1 MEKLRTKVGKAG
13 GVLVGGLLLGSVMFG
28 GQPAQA
34 HKSSTV
40 SAPSC
45 SASKILPADNFFTST
60 ETLGITASITGKAD
74 LATKRG
80 TAGEG
85 NENYRYAKITIPTIA
100 AGELRIFDGRT
111 TAATNVSA
119 ATLCKGST
127 QIAKY
132 SKSYSSTKHKD
143 GHDTLPGDD
152 AHAVFKIRAQ
162 VSPGDEEYIVIV
174 DSDAPASALALKVD
188 FHGAIYRGNVG
199 KNTTRTGL
207 SAEFTQRGQSY
218 GYDFRVTADGLLTVR
233 TTGSTD
239 TKGELKEFTSSTN
252 TTPDPD
258 VTTTTETSLTTA
270 EAGGSGGNFEMVV
283 PVSKNPADT
292 TGTTIVKKIYTV
304 YVTPQTD
311 TTRGKY
317 TLDLDFKVAMATID
331 WAEFVDPSKK
341 NRMLTLSSDLA
352 LTNVANDGY
361 TRLIWSNT
369 PFKDDDQT
377 MQIKKTAGSS
387 EGSDEDYFF
396 FTSDSEEFLSI
407 ETETPEKEKTNT
419 TGTLF
424 GPTGQIVRATD
435 GAGGNDFLIDVPIG
449 AKSYVVKVEGNS
461 SSNEGLYSLLFHSD
475 QATNITALPSINGDD
490 TATATCPTDAG
501 AAYKIC
507 KATGSGLESDYYTL
521 DIPNAGALYVHTTGS
536 LDTVGVL
543 FGPDGKQI
551 TTDDNGGN
559 GNNFRIAAN
568 VNKGLHL
575 VQVQGKTRETQGAY
589 GLVVNFVAGTD
600 PVDPITPTDPTPPPT
615 IDPDPTGTLE
625 EPADGSTRSG
635 IGLVRGWVCQ
645 DDGNGVQV
653 RIMNADGARVATFTA
668 PYGSAR
674 GDVDLSEYCGRRDVP
689 NAPVGFAA
697 QFNYNLLPAGTYT
710 VEAYVGRQQVGLS
723 GGQTN
728 TFQVVRISN
737 APFLSRLRSGEI
749 EVPDF
754 PRAGDTTILEWDQA
768 SQNFQIKRKE

>member
-1 MEKLRTKVGKAG
+1 MERLRTKIGKAG
-13 GVLVGGLLLGSVMFG
+13 GVLVGGLLLGSVIFSG
-28 GQPAQA
+28 PPVQA

-45 SASKILPADNFFTST
+45 SASNILPTADGFF
-60 ETLGITASITGKAD
+60 ETANIAAITAAAPRDDSVITKKGV
-74 LATKRG
+74 TG
-80 TAGEG
+80 TSNSG
-85 NENYRYAKITIPTIA
+85 NENYSYAKITIPTIA
-100 AGELRIFDGRT
+100 AGELRIFDSR
-111 TAATNVSA
+111 ADAVSD

-132 SKSYSSTKHKD
+132 SKSYNSSKHNVSN
-143 GHDTLPGDD
+143 HSALSGDD

-174 DSDAPASALALKVD
+174 DSGTTGAALTLKVD
-188 FHGAIYRGNVG
+188 FHGAIHRTDGDNSS
-199 KNTTRTGL
+199 RTGL
-207 SAEFTQRGQSY
+207 SAEFASRGQLY
-218 GYDFRVTADGLLTVR
+218 GYDFKVTADGLLTVQ
-233 TTGSTD
+233 TKGSTD
-239 TKGELKEFTSSTN
+239 TKGELFKGTTSQAK
-252 TTPDPD
+252 
-258 VTTTTETSLTTA
+258 A
-270 EAGGSGGNFEMVV
+270 EAGGDSRNFKLVV
-283 PVSKNPADT
+283 PVAAGN
-292 TGTTIVKKIYTV
+292 YTV
-304 YVTPQTD
+304 NVEPQTD
-311 TTRGKY
+311 TAIGKY

-331 WAEFVDPSKK
+331 WAEFIDSNKK
-341 NRMLTLSSDLA
+341 NRTLTLSDLA
-352 LTNVANDGY
+352 ANNSTANDGY
-361 TRLIWSNT
+361 TRLIWTNT
-369 PFKDDDQT
+369 DFAYDDRT
-377 MQIKKTAGSS
+377 MQLKKTKGSS

-396 FTSDSEEFLSI
+396 FTSTTEEFLSI
-407 ETETPEKEKTNT
+407 ETQTPEKEKTNT

-424 GPTGQIVRATD
+424 GPTGQIVKATD
-435 GAGGNDFLIDVPIG
+435 GAGGNDFLIDVPIA

-490 TATATCPTDAG
+490 TATETCPTDAG
-501 AAYKIC
+501 AAYEIC
-507 KATGSGLESDYYTL
+507 KATGSGGLESDYYTL

-589 GLVVNFVAGTD
+589 GLVVNFVAGAD

-635 IGLVRGWVCQ
+635 IGLIRGWVCQ

-689 NAPVGFAA
+689 DAPVGFAA